1 MVKLYF
7 FILFFIISS
16 ITLSAQTNFDKGDL
30 LVFAINSNVNSSC
43 SSNYYNSIEFVDE
56 IFILT
61 LKEILP
67 NTIIYLTDNGWQR
80 KYNNY
85 FGTTEG
91 VIKLTMKTGFSIDKG
106 QVFSIKIPNSYT
118 EVNLNS
124 INPNWQIIKVTNGGF
139 NVALVDQLFIFN
151 NGNWNMGTTEDH
163 KGFFEN
169 SKLITAYN
177 NKLEWDSYLDIP
189 SIETT
194 NSGLP
199 GDEIDDNITIKDF
212 HLTIDQNSAYN
223 YYSRSKTE
231 ASSNEWKLRLLN
243 PEYWSK
249 ANNCSNFQ
257 SINNLEKLLVNDE
270 IQEFEICKNENIIL
284 KVDENSIVEYQWFEN
299 NLPSNENGILINGA
313 INSTYIPL
321 TSIASDKYY
330 YCELKYTLKWISA
343 GINKENVSVLKS
355 ILYKVKVLEEPKITS
370 IKMN

>member
-16 ITLSAQTNFDKGDL
+16 ITLSAQTNLDKGDF
-30 LVFAINSNVNSSC
+30 LVYAVNSNVNSSC
-43 SSNYYNSIEFVDE
+43 ASNYYNSIEFVDE
-56 IFILT
+56 VFILT

-80 KYNNY
+80 KYNDY

-106 QVFSIKIPNSYT
+106 QVFSIKIPKSYT
-118 EVNLNS
+118 EANLNS
-124 INPNWQIIKVTNGGF
+124 INPNWQIVKVTNGGF
-139 NVALVDQLFIFN
+139 KVALVDQLFIFN
-151 NGNWNMGTTEDH
+151 NGYWSMETTEDH
-163 KGFFEN
+163 KGLFEN

-177 NKLEWDSYLDIP
+177 NKLEWHSYLDLT
-189 SIETT
+189 SAETT

-212 HLTIDQNSAYN
+212 HLTINLHTYYN
-223 YYSRSKTE
+223 YYSGYTTE
-231 ASSNEWKLRLLN
+231 LSSSEWKLRLLN
-243 PEYWSK
+243 PINWST
-249 ANNCSNFQ
+249 AGSCSNFQ
-257 SINNLEKLLVNDE
+257 SIVTTEKLAINDL
-270 IQEFEICKNENIIL
+270 IKEFEVCKNENLIL
-284 KVDENSIVEYQWFEN
+284 KVDENSIVKYQWFEN

-313 INSTYIPL
+313 TNSTYIPS

-343 GINKENVSVLKS
+343 GISRENISVLKS

-370 IKMN
+370 IEMN